1 MAHIFNM
8 NTDISFDLNSLFNL
22 NYNFDIL
29 KNVIENLFN
38 SNKLTNKK
46 ISDVFLILDQK
57 EDLIKK

>member
-1 MAHIFNM
+1 M